1 MIAAFRAAFVLFAL
15 FFGLVLQ
22 PPSAG
27 AQDAIWLQIEAQPS
41 LEKASERT
49 RAYAAVFPETHGF
62 RLRSGWYAIV
72 LGPYGVAEGA
82 AQLNALKRE
91 NLIPNDSFIADGSQ
105 FTDQFWP
112 VAGGATVP
120 EVTTTPVPEETAP
133 PEAAPE
139 TAAGPVAEAAPEEP
153 VAVIE
158 PEETPKEAR
167 VSEAELSAD
176 QRKELQTA
184 LQWFGFYAGGID
196 GDFGPGTR
204 KSMAAWQDALGL
216 EQTGILTTRERATLV
231 TNYQAEIAEFG
242 FATVDEAEA
251 GIQITLPLA
260 LVEFDHYEP
269 PFVHY
274 RAKDNSGLTL
284 ILISQPGDVAALHGL
299 YDVLQTL
306 KDVPTTGE
314 RDKTAKDFR
323 IHGTSATRDTHAF
336 AEQRND
342 AIKGWMLISAP
353 ENAER
358 DARIIEIMTA
368 SFRSTGSTA
377 LDPGMVTLDDSI
389 RRGLLSGLEVRKPK
403 FSRSGFFVD
412 ASGSVVTTAEAVASC
427 SKITLEREVE
437 ATVKLTDAAT
447 GLAVLTPSARIAPP
461 AVAEFQ
467 LAPDRIGAEISVAGY
482 SYEDR
487 LPAPV
492 LTYGALEDIT
502 GLNGDA
508 GIKRLS
514 LTALPG
520 DAGGPVVDGTGAVL
534 GMLLPGL
541 AATGATTGATTG
553 QDLPQG
559 VAFAASS
566 ASVAAFL
573 KGAGLTIREAART
586 DAITPSELSKLSRGM
601 TVLVSCWE

>member
-1 MIAAFRAAFVLFAL
+1 MIAVVRAACFVFAAVFAL
-15 FFGLVLQ
+15 LG
-22 PPSAG
+22 PSSDAG
-27 AQDAIWLQIEAQPS
+27 AQDTIWLQIEAQPT
-41 LEKASERT
+41 LEKASERA
-49 RAYAAVFPETHGF
+49 RAYAAVFPETQGF
-62 RLRSGWYAIV
+62 QLSSGWYAIA
-72 LGPYGVAEGA
+72 LGPYSVAEGA
-82 AQLNALKRE
+82 AKLNSLQRE
-91 NLIPNDSFIADGSQ
+91 NLIPGDSFVADGAQ
-105 FTDQFWP
+105 FRDQFWP
-112 VAGGATVP
+112 AGGASVP
-120 EVTTTPVPEETAP
+120 EVTTEPVPETLTEET
-133 PEAAPE
+133 AAPE
-139 TAAGPVAEAAPEEP
+139 ALPEATV
-153 VAVIE
+153 VAVE
-158 PEETPKEAR
+158 PEETPQQAR
-167 VSEAELSAD
+167 ASEAALSAD
-176 QRKELQTA
+176 ERKELQTA
-184 LQWFGFYAGGID
+184 LQWFGFYNGGID
-196 GDFGPGTR
+196 GAFGPGTR
-204 KSMAAWQDALGL
+204 KSMAALQEAFGI
-216 EQTGILTTRERATLV
+216 EQTGILTTRQRVTLL
-231 TNYQAEIAEFG
+231 TSYKAEIAEFG

-274 RAKDNSGLTL
+274 RAKGGSGLTL

-306 KDVPTTGE
+306 EAVPTTGE
-314 RDKTAKDFR
+314 RDKTSKDFR
-323 IHGTSATRDTHAF
+323 IHGTSASRDTHAF

-353 ENAER
+353 GMEDR
-358 DARIIEIMTA
+358 DARLIEVMQA

-377 LDPGMVTLDDSI
+377 LDPGMVTLDDSV
-389 RRGLLSGLEVRKPK
+389 RRGLLSGLDVRKPK
-403 FSRSGFFVD
+403 FSRTGFFVD
-412 ASGSVVTTAEAVASC
+412 ASGTVVTTAEAVASC

-447 GLAVLTPSARIAPP
+447 GLAVLTPVSRISPP

-467 LAPDRIGAEISVAGY
+467 LAPDRIGAEISVSGY

-492 LTYGALEDIT
+492 LTYGALEDST
-502 GLNGDA
+502 GLNGEA

-534 GMLLPGL
+534 GLLLPG
-541 AATGATTGATTG
+541 AGSAG

-566 ASVAAFL
+566 ATVVAFL
-573 KGAGLTIREAART
+573 KGAGLTVREAART
-586 DAITPSELSKLSRGM
+586 DAVTPADLSKLARGM